1 MNTSYQA
8 RSEIDVDPSRV
19 PTLFS
24 VALRDNRTCVALVI
38 LLVYH
43 SRMFALA
50 LVPSPSLT
58 TTREQVIT
66 LDQEVLRLL
75 YLALVYY

>member
-1 MNTSYQA
+1 MNTSYFP

-24 VALRDNRTCVALVI
+24 RVLRDNRTCVALAI

-50 LVPSPSLT
+50 LVPSPRLT
-58 TTREQVIT
+58 RTREQVIT